1 MRKARPTHR
10 RSYVERLTTP
20 GGCFFICM
28 VGLTAAGGA
37 FAQNARTPVPHSGA
51 ASPYVVDG
59 LALGARV
66 DSESP
71 AYRGYQCSPSE
82 LFPDFTRCQRTQKQQ
97 EGGTRRSFEA
107 TSSTLHGRDGK
118 AVYINRHIAPWS
130 FDRNVIQDEIKQLSS
145 KFGERAREM
154 RLPPREGVQTAIIA
168 VWGKIQLT
176 ELDADAISILASGE
190 SPRKGLLID
199 YLGNLRRSAQQG
211 LPIYSL
217 TGGAGY
223 IWSASVDR
231 NNRGHI
237 RVLTVDPS
245 ALSPAATASAATTAE
260 PTAAE
265 PPSGEVAKIE
275 TAAAEKPNAD
285 VEPPSV
291 EPEATSV
298 DAGIAK
304 TEVKEAAAPEGD
316 QNVPSLARLEADL
329 AAAEAKSRVMEK
341 LAYWA
346 VGGLII
352 LLMIVASLLLLRR
365 KRANATKARVKSE
378 TQPAGL
384 AVRAQASQTQSSAP
398 LEERSAAAPG
408 MAAVSRGAAVADA
421 IRFQNGSE
429 QKQNIVNENRGQK
442 PEHQLVAAI
451 DKSNETAQPPSV
463 NTALCVHCNC
473 EISVDDKFCLHC
485 GAAVAPKVAA
495 ATTRLCSSCRQEI
508 GASDRFCRHCGAN
521 SMAVVAPSMTLN
533 ADSA

>member
-1 MRKARPTHR
+1 MRKARLTHR
-10 RSYVERLTTP
+10 RSYVERLATP

-51 ASPYVVDG
+51 TSPYVVDG

-217 TGGAGY
+217 AGGAGY

-245 ALSPAATASAATTAE
+245 ALPPAAPASAATAAE

-275 TAAAEKPNAD
+275 TAAAEKPKAD

-304 TEVKEAAAPEGD
+304 TEVEDAAATEGD
-316 QNVPSLARLEADL
+316 KIAPSLARLEADL

-352 LLMIVASLLLLRR
+352 LLMIAASLLLVWR
-365 KRANATKARVKSE
+365 KRANARKAQVKSE
-378 TQPAGL
+378 TQPAGV
-384 AVRAQASQTQSSAP
+384 AVHAQTSQAQSSGA
-398 LEERSAAAPG
+398 LEERSAPDS
-408 MAAVSRGAAVADA
+408 AAVSRGAAVADA

-429 QKQNIVNENRGQK
+429 QKQNIVNKNRGQK
-442 PEHQLVAAI
+442 PEQQLAAVN
-451 DKSNETAQPPSV
+451 DKSDETAQPPLV
-463 NTALCVHCNC
+463 NTASCVHCNR

-485 GAAVAPKVAA
+485 GAAVAPKDAA

-508 GASDRFCRHCGAN
+508 GASDRFCRHCGAS
-521 SMAVVAPSMTLN
+521 SMAVVAPSMTAN

>member
-1 MRKARPTHR
+1 
-10 RSYVERLTTP
+10 
-20 GGCFFICM
+20 
-28 VGLTAAGGA
+28 
-37 FAQNARTPVPHSGA
+37 
-51 ASPYVVDG
+51 
-59 LALGARV
+59 
-66 DSESP
+66 
-71 AYRGYQCSPSE
+71 
-82 LFPDFTRCQRTQKQQ
+82 
-97 EGGTRRSFEA
+97 
-107 TSSTLHGRDGK
+107 
-118 AVYINRHIAPWS
+118 
-130 FDRNVIQDEIKQLSS
+130 VIQDEIKQLSS
-145 KFGERAREM
+145 KFGERARGM

-217 TGGAGY
+217 AGGAGY

-245 ALSPAATASAATTAE
+245 ALSPAATASPATTAE

-265 PPSGEVAKIE
+265 PPSVEVAKIE

-285 VEPPSV
+285 VEPPAV

-316 QNVPSLARLEADL
+316 QNVPSLARLAADL

-365 KRANATKARVKSE
+365 KRANATKARVESE

-384 AVRAQASQTQSSAP
+384 VVRAQASQAQSSAP

-442 PEHQLVAAI
+442 PEQQLVAAI

-463 NTALCVHCNC
+463 NTTLCVHCDC

-485 GAAVAPKVAA
+485 GAAVAPKDAA

-508 GASDRFCRHCGAN
+508 GASDRFCRHCGAS

-533 ADSA
+533 ADSE

>member
-1 MRKARPTHR
+1 
-10 RSYVERLTTP
+10 
-20 GGCFFICM
+20 
-28 VGLTAAGGA
+28 
-37 FAQNARTPVPHSGA
+37 
-51 ASPYVVDG
+51 
-59 LALGARV
+59 
-66 DSESP
+66 
-71 AYRGYQCSPSE
+71 
-82 LFPDFTRCQRTQKQQ
+82 
-97 EGGTRRSFEA
+97 
-107 TSSTLHGRDGK
+107 
-118 AVYINRHIAPWS
+118 
-130 FDRNVIQDEIKQLSS
+130 VIQDEIKQLSS

-217 TGGAGY
+217 AGGAGY

-245 ALSPAATASAATTAE
+245 ALPPAAPASAATAAE

-304 TEVKEAAAPEGD
+304 TGVEGAAATEGD
-316 QNVPSLARLEADL
+316 KIAPSLARLEADL

-352 LLMIVASLLLLRR
+352 LLMIAASLLLVWR
-365 KRANATKARVKSE
+365 KRANATKAQVKSE

-384 AVRAQASQTQSSAP
+384 AVRAQASQAQSSAP
-398 LEERSAAAPG
+398 LEERSAPDS
-408 MAAVSRGAAVADA
+408 AAVSRGAAVADA

-429 QKQNIVNENRGQK
+429 QKQNIFNKNRGQK
-442 PEHQLVAAI
+442 PEQQLAAVN
-451 DKSNETAQPPSV
+451 DKSDETAQPPLV
-463 NTALCVHCNC
+463 NTASCVHCNR

-485 GAAVAPKVAA
+485 GAAVAPKDAA

-508 GASDRFCRHCGAN
+508 GASDRFCRHCGAS
-521 SMAVVAPSMTLN
+521 SMAVVAPSMTAN